1 MKPRQPY
8 TILPD
13 TGTLPDVQMYGPG
26 IRFWHWSNALM
37 IVVLSVTGY
46 FIGTP
51 PPSSI
56 GDTSVLYWMGWI
68 RLVHLAAGYLFAI
81 LSLLRLWLAL
91 TAGGVA
97 HQLFLPAIW
106 RASWL
111 AGFLKQI
118 EWNLLLTE
126 RPYRYIGLNPLGN
139 IAMLL
144 MFVIPGLVLILT
156 GFAMYAEVTGHE
168 SWQYLLF
175 GWMTALFGNTLDL
188 HILHRLAMWVVLGF
202 VMIHI
207 YIAVRED
214 ILSRQTT
221 VSAMLSGDRLYRD

>member
-1 MKPRQPY
+1 MQPRLPY

-13 TGTLPDVQMYGPG
+13 TGPLPDVQMYGVG

-37 IVVLSVTGY
+37 VVILSVTGY

-51 PPSSI
+51 LPSSI

-68 RLVHLAAGYLFAI
+68 RFIHLAAGYIFGVLFLMRI
-81 LSLLRLWLAL
+81 WLAL

-111 AGFLKQI
+111 RGFMKQI
-118 EWNLLLTE
+118 EWNLLLTD
-126 RPYRYIGLNPLGN
+126 RPLRYIGLNPLGN
-139 IAMLL
+139 IVMLL
-144 MFVIPGLVLILT
+144 MFVIPTVVLLLT

-175 GWMTALFGNTLDL
+175 GWMTAFFGNTLDM
-188 HILHRLAMWVVLGF
+188 HILHRLAMWAVLCF
-202 VMIHI
+202 AMAHI

-214 ILSRQTT
+214 VFSRQTT